1 MKKESIQRA
10 LHQYIQDQKIC
21 GASYAFLSDN
31 SAMTH
36 YEGVAGCID
45 PYRDQKLGPGYR
57 YDLASLTKV
66 VATTTRILQLIDEKK
81 ISYHTSVSDILH
93 QFHYDQVTI
102 RDLLLHRSGLPQD
115 LTEKETLTKENII
128 NRIYDCKVSN
138 YHTTC
143 YSDIG
148 FILLGF
154 LIETIDGMNLEETTQ
169 KHIFEKLHM
178 YDTSFICK
186 NTYRYIPTEITID
199 RGCICKEPHD
209 RKAHLLGGS
218 GSAGLFSTLDD
229 IILYAQAILNEDE
242 RLFTKDTYLCLKQT
256 ILDERGL
263 GFEKPY
269 GSHILYHT
277 GFTGT
282 SILLDLDKKNGFIL
296 LTNRIH
302 PTRYQTDFLSFRKQ
316 LNELYLEE

>member
-10 LHQYIQDQKIC
+10 LHQYIHDQKIC

-31 SAMTH
+31 SATTY

-45 PYRDQKLGPGYR
+45 PYRNQKLGPGYR

-81 ISYHTSVSDILH
+81 ITYHTRVSDILH

-115 LTEKETLTKENII
+115 LTEKETLTKENMIE
-128 NRIYDCKVSN
+128 RIYDCKVSN
-138 YHTTC
+138 HHTTC

-154 LIETIDGMNLEETTQ
+154 LMEVIDGMSLEETTQ
-169 KHIFEKLHM
+169 KHIFKKLHM
-178 YDTSFICK
+178 HDTSFVSK
-186 NTYRYIPTEITID
+186 NTYPYIPTEITID
-199 RGCICKEPHD
+199 RGCICKEAHD

-256 ILDERGL
+256 MVNERGL

-302 PTRYQTDFLSFRKQ
+302 PTRHQTDFLSFRKH